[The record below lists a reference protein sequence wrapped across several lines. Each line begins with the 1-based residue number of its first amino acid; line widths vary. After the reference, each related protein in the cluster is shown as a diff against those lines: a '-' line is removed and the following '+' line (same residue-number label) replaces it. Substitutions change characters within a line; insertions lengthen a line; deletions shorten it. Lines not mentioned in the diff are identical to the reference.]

1 MKKYQKWWMSG
12 LFIAI
17 GVGTTACQSFTDP
30 SQVAFCARFTDA
42 GKPVPGGSADIDAQ
56 VEDTSSAYV
65 YELVGTVQLDE
76 VGHGCTQLRDIG
88 GKKGSI
94 DVTHVKTK
102 TLRAIYDGQQVDGI
116 VTSLQA
122 PSGQSYAQAEASF
135 DLANPNPGDPGE
147 IVILDL
153 LNHSRGLLDKLQ
165 RGSDILRKLLPGNSG
180 PSERDSK
187 PSADRAS

>member
-1 MKKYQKWWMSG
+1 
-12 LFIAI
+12 
-17 GVGTTACQSFTDP
+17 
-30 SQVAFCARFTDA
+30 
-42 GKPVPGGSADIDAQ
+42 
-56 VEDTSSAYV
+56 
-65 YELVGTVQLDE
+65 
-76 VGHGCTQLRDIG
+76 
-88 GKKGSI
+88 
-94 DVTHVKTK
+94 
-102 TLRAIYDGQQVDGI
+102 IYDGQQVDGI